1 MRMTEIVKLEK
12 GWRTLYVVMT
22 IDVYEKMKRMVK
34 DMTLETLAYHADDV
48 SVTMVLYSKDKS
60 TDHDIARLSDFFIG
74 CEPQKYYKE
83 YLFPYEEDIE
93 GRKYSYTKVITDG
106 KMRYINR
113 YPIILWKV
121 E

>member
-1 MRMTEIVKLEK
+1 MTEIVKLEK
-12 GWRTLYVVMT
+12 GWRTLHVVMT
-22 IDVYEKMKRMVK
+22 IDVYEKMKRMIK

-48 SVTMVLYSKDKS
+48 SVTMVLCSKDES

-83 YLFPYEEDIE
+83 YIFPYEENIE

-106 KMRYINR
+106 KMRYMNR